1 MKLSTFIYASTII
14 SASMAVA
21 LPGVVADFEED
32 VGAGKVPAP
41 VGVTTG
47 NIAGVAGADSP
58 APVSAPVPA
67 TPKSANKIG
76 ISKLQ
81 DEDNLP
87 ASKNAKAPLD
97 PYGTKG
103 SKDSDS
109 DDDEAV
115 PSYDSFVMSIS
126 MIIISEIGDKTF
138 LIAVLM
144 AMKHSRWVVFSSAF
158 ASLAVM
164 TVLSGVVGHALPSLI
179 SRRLTQ
185 FLASLLFVVFGIKLL
200 NEGLAMSKDMGVE
213 DELAEVEEEIELSKT
228 TEQLDSMEAGHG
240 SSGKTNSLNE
250 WYVEAGEQIKNLA
263 SFVLSPIWIQV
274 FVMTFLGEWGD
285 RSQIATIAMAAG
297 SKYWFVILGAIVG
310 HFICTAAACL
320 GGKLLAKKISMRNV
334 TLGGAIAF
342 LIFSILY
349 FYNAYY
355 DIE

>member
-1 MKLSTFIYASTII
+1 MKFSTLVYASVLG
-14 SASMAVA
+14 MAA
-21 LPGVVADFEED
+21 AMPGVVADFKD
-32 VGAGKVPAP
+32 DTAAVGNSQQAA
-41 VGVTTG
+41 
-47 NIAGVAGADSP
+47 AAGADDVVVGSG
-58 APVSAPVPA
+58 
-67 TPKSANKIG
+67 KIG
-76 ISKLQ
+76 ITHVQ
-81 DEDNLP
+81 DEDNVAAPKL
-87 ASKNAKAPLD
+87 AKAPLD
-97 PYGTKG
+97 PYG
-103 SKDSDS
+103 SADSESS
-109 DDDEAV
+109 DEPV
-115 PSYDSFVMSIS
+115 RSYDSFVMSIS

-138 LIAVLM
+138 LIAALM

-158 ASLAVM
+158 ASLAIM
-164 TVLSGVVGHALPSLI
+164 TVLSGVVGHALPTLI

-185 FLASLLFVVFGIKLL
+185 FLASLLFIVFGIKLL

-213 DELAEVEEEIELSKT
+213 DELAEVEEEIELTKT

-240 SSGKTNSLNE
+240 SPSKSLKQ
-250 WYVEAGEQIKNLA
+250 WYVEFGEQIRDLA

-297 SKYWFVILGAIVG
+297 SEYWFVILGAIVG

-342 LIFSILY
+342 LIFAVLY

-355 DIE
+355 DLE